1 MSSRRKNWAARALV
15 AVALA
20 FGAHVVGITLW
31 VLFADVMPLP
41 LNSGARSTQARNG
54 PEVQREDDDR
64 PMEIETIVNQLD
76 RPEEKSAEEKKRE
89 EEAKKQEE
97 QKDPSGQVVDIARPL
112 IEERPDKADFVA
124 EYDSKV
130 DKQTRGPHGRD
141 QAGGQSTFIPPTG
154 APDSHTLTPI
164 PPSAPGSQKGIES
177 RPGRPGPLAMRDL
190 EKRMRESSGEG
201 PQATKDGEL
210 EHARLGPPSK
220 TGVGRDDGHAAQKPA
235 PRPGEGGNLGQPSQ
249 GARAEAPIGLP
260 GERKPNLTP
269 STDALQK
276 AIGKGAGSMDY
287 LKDVDDGESTALNAK
302 KWKHAPFFNRV
313 KRAVA
318 NEWHP
323 EVVYVRHDPS
333 GNVYGVKDRVTVLRI
348 HLQPDGKLAAW
359 NVIQSSGVDFLDD
372 EAIDAFRKAAPFP
385 NVPKDLADTD
395 GQVHFNFAFIFEL
408 SGRGNVKIYKYQ

>member
-1 MSSRRKNWAARALV
+1 MSSRRKNRTARAVV

-20 FGAHVVGITLW
+20 LGAHAVVITLW
-31 VLFADVMPLP
+31 TLFADVMPLP
-41 LNSGARSTQARNG
+41 LKSGARQVSSHNG
-54 PEVQREDDDR
+54 PEAQPREDDDR

-76 RPEEKSAEEKKRE
+76 RPDEKTAEEKKRE
-89 EEAKKQEE
+89 EEAKKQED
-97 QKDPSGQVVDIARPL
+97 QKNPNGQVVDIARPL
-112 IEERPDKADFVA
+112 IESRPDKADFVA

-141 QAGGQSTFIPPTG
+141 QAGGQSSFIPPTG
-154 APDSHTLTPI
+154 MPDSKTLTPL
-164 PPSAPGSQKGIES
+164 PPSGPQQKAGAES

-190 EKRMRESSGEG
+190 EKRRTQSSGDG

-210 EHARLGPPSK
+210 EHAGS
-220 TGVGRDDGHAAQKPA
+220 DGHAQQQPA
-235 PRPGEGGNLGQPSQ
+235 PRAQGEGGNQGQPAM
-249 GARAEAPIGLP
+249 GGRAEAPLGLP

-269 STDALQK
+269 STDSLQK

-287 LKDVDDGESTALNAK
+287 LKDIDDGEMTAVNAK

-348 HLQPDGKLAAW
+348 HLQTDGKLAAW
-359 NVIQSSGVDFLDD
+359 NVIQSSGVEFLDD